1 MKKCSI
7 KVVTP
12 SKFSPEE
19 EMLLSAEI
27 KSLLC
32 KNVIQEYHHE
42 EGEYISPTFL
52 TLKYH
57 GSFRMILNLK
67 KLNEHMPYIHFK
79 MEIGGNIP
87 DGNFLGRNCLGG
99 NFPGGIL
106 MRRNFPVGNFPGGIF
121 VEPMGEPSRGKII
134 LIKLRCAILI
144 CKVIDFSWI
153 YCKNHAFFHNKK
165 MEKYNEDA

>member
-1 MKKCSI
+1 
-7 KVVTP
+7 
-12 SKFSPEE
+12 
-19 EMLLSAEI
+19 MLLSAEI

-32 KNVIQEYHHE
+32 KNVIQGYHHE
-42 EGEYISPTFL
+42 EGEYISPIFL

-106 MRRNFPVGNFPGGIF
+106 MGRTFPVGIFPGGNFPGTDGGTFQRENNFNQISLRYFNLQSYRFFMNLLQEPCIF
-121 VEPMGEPSRGKII
+121 PQ
-134 LIKLRCAILI
+134 
-144 CKVIDFSWI
+144 
-153 YCKNHAFFHNKK
+153 
-165 MEKYNEDA
+165 